1 MSDQITLTLPTE
13 RDFHR
18 VAHLVLGGLAL
29 RLDLTIEMLEDLQL
43 ALGAVLDRATSDEP
57 VTVTMSL
64 RDGVLE
70 TEIEPVALNGELDG
84 DGNGAGKGLDLG
96 RVLRATVDDVEYE
109 GSSVRLTKR
118 IAGG

>member
-1 MSDQITLTLPTE
+1 VAEHADQITLTLPHD

-29 RLDLTIEMLEDLQL
+29 RLDLTIETLEDLQV
-43 ALGAVLDRATSDEP
+43 ALSAILDHASPDEA

-70 TEIEPVALNGELDG
+70 TEIEPVELGNDLDG
-84 DGNGAGKGLDLG
+84 DSDSLSVG
-96 RVLRATVDDVEYE
+96 RVLRATVDDIEYE
-109 GSSVRLTKR
+109 GSSIRLTKR
-118 IAGG
+118 LNGG